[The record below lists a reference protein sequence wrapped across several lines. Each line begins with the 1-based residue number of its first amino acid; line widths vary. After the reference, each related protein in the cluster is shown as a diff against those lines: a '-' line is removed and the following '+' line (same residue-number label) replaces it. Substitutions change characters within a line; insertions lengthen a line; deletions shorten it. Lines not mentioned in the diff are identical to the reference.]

1 MVVGWPCCRLTR
13 CWWPP
18 RTTNRCLCGGCQL
31 RRSCQRSAPFNSLR
45 SLPKIFNR
53 SLRWGMGTCTKCAPR
68 DRRRRRFREFDP
80 CAGATPIMLG
90 TEAIVAVAPIMP
102 SLPAVVGAAPS
113 RVGATATAA
122 ATATAVAATAA
133 TAAKI
138 PAAAGAGVAATTA
151 AESGAHQKRRMLQRL
166 TPYWTPWGV
175 R

>member
-1 MVVGWPCCRLTR
+1 
-13 CWWPP
+13 
-18 RTTNRCLCGGCQL
+18 
-31 RRSCQRSAPFNSLR
+31 
-45 SLPKIFNR
+45 
-53 SLRWGMGTCTKCAPR
+53 
-68 DRRRRRFREFDP
+68 
-80 CAGATPIMLG
+80 MLG

-113 RVGATATAA
+113 RVGAAA
-122 ATATAVAATAA
+122 ATATAAAAA
-133 TAAKI
+133 VAKI